1 MDSSR
6 AEIRTYALTHERHM
20 PLENNFSL
28 VLLKLCLA
36 FSLGVDFTFLGISER
51 RKTVLSECQLAAFLE
66 AVAGLDFN

>member
-1 MDSSR
+1 
-6 AEIRTYALTHERHM
+6 M

-66 AVAGLDFN
+66 AGAGLDFS